1 MTGELPPRFRAR
13 RAAFRAVSDGLTASP
28 LPTMALDE
36 TAVYMIL
43 TLIATVII
51 YGCGFMSELQ
61 HELDEGWKIA
71 LKRRA
76 REEGVD
82 AEKLKLVDDEAD
94 ELVKLIVEARGGAGD
109 AAFAE
114 QTRKELEGISYEPV
128 RLTKHERKVKH
139 RAHMAAMRL
148 ANKAEKARKLKV
160 KQKMLRAKKKIKAG
174 EIDNLVLSGLQ
185 YEEGGS
191 AQSSARSPLP
201 SARADGPIGVR
212 HQTKREK
219 ALEQQGGGIPPEGG
233 IPSGLEGKDLAE
245 YLSLRIENLK
255 QDVAERDAHLK
266 ELRGKVNEERQS
278 ASFRE
283 IGLIPVGPEGS
294 PLSASTVDLGGSLVD
309 SFQPGTAALGVDEA
323 GTRPTPPGAAAPAG
337 QRSPRNATEP
347 E

>member
-1 MTGELPPRFRAR
+1 
-13 RAAFRAVSDGLTASP
+13 
-28 LPTMALDE
+28 MALDE

-114 QTRKELEGISYEPV
+114 QTRKELEGITYEPV

-160 KQKMLRAKKKIKAG
+160 KQKM
-174 EIDNLVLSGLQ
+174 
-185 YEEGGS
+185 
-191 AQSSARSPLP
+191 
-201 SARADGPIGVR
+201 
-212 HQTKREK
+212 
-219 ALEQQGGGIPPEGG
+219 LEQQGGGIPPEGG